1 MNKKILSIVLAMLM
15 LFTIV
20 PLAISGAD
28 DNAVRIVETGTE
40 YSTFKAAFSAV
51 EDGQTIRF
59 LKNVE
64 ESGYLGKSGLKNC
77 TITID
82 FNGYYYAEKNQRW
95 LSFDSSTTG
104 FTINFKNGTL
114 KSYESNADLRG
125 FVCLRSGCTYNF
137 TNMVIDC
144 SPKGKHYGGGTVAM
158 AIVADATV
166 NFRNCTITDNGVGTP
181 AGGLVYYNAWTNA
194 TVNYYNTN
202 VTSYTALFNNK
213 GTTLYSGTFEAVG
226 SLNIGT
232 YTVASTSTATTAESK
247 KVVVECNHNY
257 TDGYCDYCGAN
268 VGGDNPTEATVTT
281 KETATTAAAT
291 TTTAE
296 SSSNT
301 YVSQRSLTDGEK
313 YYIILPSSKESK
325 NLKGLMLT
333 NESVNDSN
341 VGTTLNTT
349 VISEYDTSLIN
360 TSKECNALESFV
372 MKTDYSQYLW
382 TAEKNTVDNTD
393 YWAFKDINGKYICV
407 QITKGSAT
415 WNPVS
420 VVDTKTDDCLF
431 NLGEFRTGKTGEA
444 SGNNA
449 FMPKSKNSAHLRIM
463 NSGAACCKSDAD
475 WYQSSVAFYRIGTVE
490 PTVPASSATT
500 AATTAVTTAATT
512 APVVTDTKTFVFLK
526 GNSSTSDF
534 TIDTN
539 GHAYNFFNDYNNTGM
554 QISGLVAG
562 QTLTFTSKDSL
573 DSGIY
578 SPTLYC
584 RSLGVRAKVNVF
596 INDIQVATALDTGVS
611 NGSHKPFT
619 LDSVTIDKA
628 GPVTIKFV
636 TTSSGSFFPD
646 DIVFEKTGDAD
657 PFAVSV
663 SMQKGASIRLS
674 STNGIRFYTKVDS
687 SKIASL
693 IADGYTVEMGTLI
706 TPADLLGANELTLE
720 TDVKKLNVAYEA
732 KDSSGNFIYYENG
745 DTFVGSIYDIK
756 EASTS
761 WSVSS
766 GNITRDF
773 VARGY
778 VKVSKDGKEKVNYAD
793 YYNNDVQN
801 NSRSL
806 QYVAN
811 AYKNDSNSNYA
822 SLEDTFKGFVDKW
835 ASAVK

>member
-1 MNKKILSIVLAMLM
+1 MNKKLLSIVLAILM

-20 PLAISGAD
+20 PLAISGAA
-28 DNAVRIVETGTE
+28 DNAVKIVETGTE
-40 YSTFKAAFSAV
+40 YATFKEAFNAV
-51 EDGQTIRF
+51 ENGQTIQF
-59 LKNVE
+59 LNNVE
-64 ESGYLGKSGLKNC
+64 EGGYLSKSGLKDC

-82 FNGYYYAEKNQRW
+82 FNGYYYAEKGQRW

-104 FTINFKNGTL
+104 FTINMENGTL
-114 KSYESNADLRG
+114 KAYETNSDLRG

-137 TNMVIDC
+137 TDMVIDC
-144 SPKGKHYGGGTVAM
+144 CPAGKNYGGGTVAM

-232 YTVASTSTATTAESK
+232 YTVAATSTATTAESK

-257 TDGYCDYCGAN
+257 TDGVCDYCGVDAN
-268 VGGDNPTEATVTT
+268 VSSSTTASATANVTAST
-281 KETATTAAAT
+281 TLTSVETTTAAAT
-291 TTTAE
+291 TAPTTTAA
-296 SSSNT
+296 
-301 YVSQRSLTDGEK
+301 
-313 YYIILPSSKESK
+313 
-325 NLKGLMLT
+325 
-333 NESVNDSN
+333 
-341 VGTTLNTT
+341 TTTIAPTTAPTTTIAPTTAPTT
-349 VISEYDTSLIN
+349 V
-360 TSKECNALESFV
+360 A
-372 MKTDYSQYLW
+372 
-382 TAEKNTVDNTD
+382 
-393 YWAFKDINGKYICV
+393 
-407 QITKGSAT
+407 
-415 WNPVS
+415 
-420 VVDTKTDDCLF
+420 
-431 NLGEFRTGKTGEA
+431 
-444 SGNNA
+444 
-449 FMPKSKNSAHLRIM
+449 
-463 NSGAACCKSDAD
+463 
-475 WYQSSVAFYRIGTVE
+475 
-490 PTVPASSATT
+490 ATT
-500 AATTAVTTAATT
+500 AATTASGAS
-512 APVVTDTKTFVFLK
+512 KKFVFLYSN
-526 GNSSTSDF
+526 NSSDF
-534 TIDTN
+534 TINTN
-539 GHAYNFFNDYNNTGM
+539 GHAYNYINDYNGIGM

-562 QTLTFTSKDSL
+562 QTLTFTTKESL

-584 RSLGVRAKVNVF
+584 RSYSGRAKVNVY
-596 INDIQVATALDTGVS
+596 INDILAATELDTSLLDGA
-611 NGSHKPFT
+611 HKPFA
-619 LDSVTIDKA
+619 LDSVTIANA

-657 PFAVSV
+657 PFKVSV
-663 SMQKGASIRLS
+663 SMLKGASIRLS
-674 STNGIRFYTKVDS
+674 NTNGIRFYTKVDT
-687 SKIASL
+687 SKIESL
-693 IADGYTVEMGTLI
+693 IADGYAVEMGTLI
-706 TPADLLGANELTLE
+706 APADLLGNNELTLE
-720 TDVKKLNVAYEA
+720 TSNVKMLNVAYEA

-756 EASTS
+756 EESTS
-761 WSVSS
+761 WSASS

-778 VKVSKDGKEKVNYAD
+778 VKVSKDGVEKVNYAD

-811 AYKNDSNSNYA
+811 AYKNDGNSNYA
-822 SLEDTFKGFVDKW
+822 YLEETYKGFVDKW

>member
-1 MNKKILSIVLAMLM
+1 MNKKILSIVLSILM

-20 PLAISGAD
+20 PLAISGAT
-28 DNAVRIVETGTE
+28 DNAVKIVETGTE
-40 YSTFKAAFSAV
+40 YSTFKAAFNAV
-51 EDGQTIRF
+51 QNGQTIQF
-59 LKNVE
+59 LNNIE
-64 ESGYLGKSGLKNC
+64 ESGYLGKSGLKDC

-104 FTINFKNGTL
+104 FTINLKNGTL
-114 KSYESNADLRG
+114 KAYEANTDSRG

-144 SPKGKHYGGGTVAM
+144 SPAGKNYGGGTVAM
-158 AIVADATV
+158 AIAADATV

-202 VTSYTALFNNK
+202 VTSHTALFNNK

-232 YTVASTSTATTAESK
+232 YTVASTSTAVTAESK

-257 TDGYCDYCGAN
+257 TDGYCDYCGADTN
-268 VGGDNPTEATVTT
+268 GNSPTDVVATTNATASTT
-281 KETATTAAAT
+281 SATATTAVTTAAAT
-291 TTTAE
+291 TATTTA
-296 SSSNT
+296 T
-301 YVSQRSLTDGEK
+301 
-313 YYIILPSSKESK
+313 
-325 NLKGLMLT
+325 
-333 NESVNDSN
+333 
-341 VGTTLNTT
+341 
-349 VISEYDTSLIN
+349 
-360 TSKECNALESFV
+360 
-372 MKTDYSQYLW
+372 
-382 TAEKNTVDNTD
+382 
-393 YWAFKDINGKYICV
+393 
-407 QITKGSAT
+407 
-415 WNPVS
+415 
-420 VVDTKTDDCLF
+420 
-431 NLGEFRTGKTGEA
+431 
-444 SGNNA
+444 
-449 FMPKSKNSAHLRIM
+449 
-463 NSGAACCKSDAD
+463 
-475 WYQSSVAFYRIGTVE
+475 
-490 PTVPASSATT
+490 
-500 AATTAVTTAATT
+500 TTAVTTAATT
-512 APVVTDTKTFVFLK
+512 AATTSAADTSKTFVFLYS
-526 GNSSTSDF
+526 NSTSDF
-534 TIDTN
+534 TIDAN
-539 GHAYNFFNDYNNTGM
+539 GHAYNYFNDYKNTGM
-554 QISGLVAG
+554 QITGLVAG
-562 QTLTFTSKDSL
+562 QTLSFTSKESL

-584 RSLGVRAKVNVF
+584 RSYSGRAKVNVF

-619 LDSVTIDKA
+619 LDSVTVSKT

-636 TTSSGSFFPD
+636 TTSSGSFYPD

-657 PFAVSV
+657 PLNVRV
-663 SMQKGASIRLS
+663 LMLKGASIRLS
-674 STNGIRFYTKVDS
+674 NTNGIRFYTKVDS
-687 SKIASL
+687 SKIESL
-693 IADGYTVEMGTLI
+693 IANGYTVEMGTLI
-706 TPADLLGANELTLE
+706 TPADLLGDNELTFE
-720 TDVKKLNVAYEA
+720 TSNVKKLNVAYEA

-761 WSVSS
+761 WSTSS

-778 VKVSKDGKEKVNYAD
+778 VKVSKDGEEKVNYAD
-793 YYNNDVQN
+793 YYNNDIQN

-822 SLEDTFKGFVDKW
+822 YLEDTFKGFVDKW
-835 ASAVK
+835 AFAIK